1 MEAFSKCSMILLAG
15 VILFSAGLSLA
26 VTVSF
31 PDSNL
36 EAAIRNRLGIP
47 EPTPITD
54 TDMLGL
60 ISLFADS
67 SNISD
72 LTGLEYAT
80 NLTTLW
86 LHNNNISDISTVFP
100 LVSLE
105 YVFLYA
111 NNISDISALSSLT
124 NLKQLYLH
132 INPLNTSTYCAYIPL
147 IESNNPGSTLQ
158 YVPNPNPLT
167 VDCSTD
173 LADFAALAEHW
184 LETGCDIPN
193 DWCGWADLD
202 HQDDM
207 NIDDLA
213 EFAWYWLR

>member
-1 MEAFSKCSMILLAG
+1 MILVAG
-15 VILFSAGLSLA
+15 AVLFSASISSA

-36 EAAIRNRLGIP
+36 EAAIRSRLGIP
-47 EPTPITD
+47 EPIPITD

-67 SNISD
+67 SNISY
-72 LTGLEYAT
+72 LKGLEYAT

-86 LHNNNISDISTVFP
+86 LHNNNISDISA
-100 LVSLE
+100 VSSLTSAT
-105 YVFLYA
+105 FLLLFD
-111 NNISDISALSSLT
+111 NNISDISALSGLTSLIH
-124 NLKQLYLH
+124 LYLYS
-132 INPLNTSTYCAYIPL
+132 NPLNTAAYCVYIPL
-147 IESNNPGSTLQ
+147 IESNNPDLQTLD
-158 YVPNPNPLT
+158 YDPNPNPLT

-173 LADFAALAEHW
+173 LADFAAFSEHW
-184 LETGCDIPN
+184 LETGCDTRN

-202 HQDDM
+202 HQDDV